1 MQEEH
6 RFRLVGEG
14 FNGAS
19 DHVRWVQRGGQ
30 WYQETW
36 IGYEFE
42 DEHVQVMVPHN
53 SGSGLGMKPWGQN
66 EWNPIDIK
74 DIYKLQVE
82 NPRLPLYLPTP
93 DGGRFEIPTNR
104 PFMSQ
109 GK

>member
-42 DEHVQVMVPHN
+42 DEHVQQWVANN
-53 SGSGLGMKPWGQN
+53 SLAGGPQFQFGQN
-66 EWNPIDIK
+66 AWKPIDIK
-74 DIYKLQVE
+74 DIYQLQVE

-93 DGGRFEIPTNR
+93 DGGRFDIPADR